1 MKEREMR
8 KMIKGYDYVVGE
20 ILEADNVADLMEA
33 LQSRWEDYIAAG
45 RHVCYININGNRYI
59 AEK

>member
-1 MKEREMR
+1 
-8 KMIKGYDYVVGE
+8 MIKGYDYVVGE
-20 ILEADNVADLMEA
+20 ILEVDNVADLMEA

-45 RHVCYININGNRYI
+45 RRVCYININGNRYI